1 MGSGYLVERVRLHE
15 RLYRLLIYIFLLAG
29 SLVMLLP
36 FLWMISTSLKPGNEV
51 LAMPPRFIPSVFRW
65 QNYVDAWNAAP
76 FARYFLNSFF
86 IAIVTTVGE
95 VLCTVLA
102 AYAFAKM
109 DFFGKNV
116 IFVAFLGTLMIPGE
130 MLLVPNYITM
140 TRLHW
145 IDKYPALIVPWIVS
159 VFGIFLL
166 RQYFLTLPDDLWD
179 AARIDGCGRFRF
191 LWQIMVPLSR
201 PGITT
206 VALLK
211 FIGTWNAFLW
221 VLIMTNSPSMRTV
234 PVGLSYFQTEAGTQY
249 GPLMAAST
257 LAILPILILFFFA
270 QKQFVEAVARSGLKQ

>member
-1 MGSGYLVERVRLHE
+1 LGSGYLVERARLHE
-15 RLYRLLIYIFLLAG
+15 RLYRLLIYLFLLAG
-29 SLVMLLP
+29 SFVMLLP
-36 FLWMISTSLKPGNEV
+36 FLWMISTSLKPASEV
-51 LAMPPRFIPSVFRW
+51 LTMPPRFIPSVFRF
-65 QNYVDAWNAAP
+65 QNYIDAWNAAP

-109 DFFGKNV
+109 DFLGKNV
-116 IFVAFLGTLMIPGE
+116 LFVAFLGTLMIPGE

-179 AARIDGCGRFRF
+179 AARIDGCSRFRF
-191 LWQIMVPLSR
+191 LWRVMVPLSR

-234 PVGLSYFQTEAGTQY
+234 PVGLSYFQTEAGTHY
-249 GPLMAAST
+249 GQLMAAST
-257 LAILPILILFFFA
+257 LAILPILLLFFFA

>member
-1 MGSGYLVERVRLHE
+1 MGSGYLVERARLHE
-15 RLYRLLIYIFLLAG
+15 RLYRLLIYLFLLAG
-29 SLVMLLP
+29 SFVMLLP
-36 FLWMISTSLKPGNEV
+36 FLWMISTSLKPASEV
-51 LAMPPRFIPSVFRW
+51 LTMPPRFIPSVFRF
-65 QNYVDAWNAAP
+65 QNYIDAWNAAP

-116 IFVAFLGTLMIPGE
+116 LFVAFLGTLMIPGE

-179 AARIDGCGRFRF
+179 AARIDGCSRFRF
-191 LWQIMVPLSR
+191 LWQVMVPLSR

-234 PVGLSYFQTEAGTQY
+234 PVGLSYFQTEAGTHY
-249 GPLMAAST
+249 GQLMAAST
-257 LAILPILILFFFA
+257 LAILPILLLFFFA

>member
-1 MGSGYLVERVRLHE
+1 MRSGYLVEGAHLHE
-15 RLYRLLIYIFLLAG
+15 RLYRLLIYLFLLAG

-36 FLWMISTSLKPGNEV
+36 FLWMISTSLKPANEV
-51 LAMPPRFIPSVFRW
+51 LTMPPRWIPSVFRW
-65 QNYVDAWNAAP
+65 QNYVEAWNAAP
-76 FARYFLNSFF
+76 FGRYFLNSFF
-86 IAIVTTVGE
+86 LAIVTTIGE

-109 DFFGKNV
+109 DFFGRNV
-116 IFVAFLGTLMIPGE
+116 IFIAFLGTLMIPGE

-191 LWQIMVPLSR
+191 LWRVMVPLSR

-221 VLIMTNSPSMRTV
+221 VLIMTNSPDMRTV
-234 PVGLSYFQTEAGTQY
+234 PVGLSYFQSEAGTNY
-249 GPLMAAST
+249 GQLMAAST